1 MLVFW
6 KRHKISSTFLLIV
19 IALIWYVVI
28 TVMISNYQKWKIVW
42 PLEDVLVEKYSQD
55 DFNIQHIEVTEERG
69 ELQIWEMHVVVSVE
83 MLNSPTF
90 LENCHEVVE
99 MISEYARQHPN
110 QFTLNNEDSFCLSFD
125 CGEYYQHMDS
135 TLEFSNWFYYDTEWE
150 RFYDEL
156 VNLTIHPVN
165 GLKGISVFD
174 KLFMLDIDC
183 YVSDYDDVVEEVAKM
198 PKLRCIM
205 TGTQGV
211 VVGLT
216 REEKVEYASKLYK
229 YVPFVEIYE

>member
-1 MLVFW
+1 MPAFFR
-6 KRHKISSTFLLIV
+6 RHRISCTILLIV
-19 IALIWYVVI
+19 SVLILYVVI
-28 TVMISNYQKWKIVW
+28 NAQIYNYRIWKNMR
-42 PLEDVLVEKYSQD
+42 PLEIVLAEKYSPD
-55 DFNIQHIEVTEERG
+55 DFYIQYIAGTE
-69 ELQIWEMHVVVSVE
+69 ELQICRIHVVVSVE
-83 MLNSPTF
+83 MQNSPTF

-135 TLEFSNWFYYDTEWE
+135 TLEFSNRFYYDTEWE

-174 KLFMLDIDC
+174 KLFRLDVDC
-183 YVSDYDDVVEEVAKM
+183 YVSDYDEVVEEVAKM
-198 PKLRCIM
+198 PKLRRIM

-211 VVGLT
+211 VAGLT

-229 YVPFVEIYE
+229 YVPFVEIYG